1 MNITIWTG
9 VILAT
14 LGASG
19 VIATAAPT
27 AAIPILFGLVL
38 IVLGVLMRNP
48 ARAATMTYAAGA
60 VGLLGLI
67 GTLANVVTRL
77 TAGGFRINAAA
88 FANLMMALVCGLFL
102 ALLAWEQTRGRSGG
116 R

>member
-1 MNITIWTG
+1 MNIMIWTG
-9 VILAT
+9 VILVT

-38 IVLGVLMRNP
+38 IGLGVLMRNP
-48 ARAATMTYAAGA
+48 ARAMVATFAAGA

-67 GTLANVVTRL
+67 AALANVVMRL
-77 TAGGFRINAAA
+77 TAGSFRINAAA
-88 FANLMMALVCGLFL
+88 FANLTMALVCGLFL